1 MKDFEHYLQDIH
13 ARTYNGLDDEM
24 SDAFS
29 EWLCDLDV
37 EDLIKYA
44 NEWGN
49 PAMPDSCPK
58 SPNGEHRWVCGGYL
72 EEEKVAHCLLKA
84 RQEWVM
90 QQGAKESV
98 VLCEMQAKAICQRF
112 RRGGK

>member
-72 EEEKVAHCLLKA
+72 EEEKVARTIFNCILPDNLTS
-84 RQEWVM
+84 
-90 QQGAKESV
+90 ESCDI
-98 VLCEMQAKAICQRF
+98 LAKAICERF
-112 RRGGK
+112 RRGG

>member
-1 MKDFEHYLQDIH
+1 MSELKEKMTIEH
-13 ARTYNGLDDEM
+13 
-24 SDAFS
+24 
-29 EWLCDLDV
+29 
-37 EDLIKYA
+37 LIK
-44 NEWGN
+44 EIESQFDG
-49 PAMPDSCPK
+49 AMVDGKEDWNDTMRQSKAICIGRVKQAYSLLEP
-58 SPNGEHRWVCGGYL
+58 L